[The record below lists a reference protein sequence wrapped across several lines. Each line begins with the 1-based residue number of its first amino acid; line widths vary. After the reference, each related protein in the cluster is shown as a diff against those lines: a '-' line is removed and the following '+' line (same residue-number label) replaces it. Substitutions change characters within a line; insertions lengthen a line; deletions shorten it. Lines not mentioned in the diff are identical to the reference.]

1 MRTNL
6 EHVEAKIEIT
16 AKKKTRVKFVKKR
29 TNLEH
34 FQAKKQITAPTKRLE
49 MVKQ

>member
-1 MRTNL
+1 M
-6 EHVEAKIEIT
+6 
-16 AKKKTRVKFVKKR
+16 RVKFVKKR